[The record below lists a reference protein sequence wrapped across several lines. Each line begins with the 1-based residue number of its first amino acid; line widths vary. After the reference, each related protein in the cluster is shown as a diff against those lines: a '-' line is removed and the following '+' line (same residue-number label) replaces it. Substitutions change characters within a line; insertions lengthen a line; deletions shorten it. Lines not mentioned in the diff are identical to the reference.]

1 MNSAEEIT
9 GANFPNEPWR
19 HQAIEISARW
29 GDVVLFEHH
38 VAPEST
44 YFLSLFGPTDSR
56 TNELLL
62 EYRHSQVVIHCGW
75 AESAWQYSES
85 TPPGVS
91 IDSDSKTH
99 ERVTEREKTE
109 FTLELGTRV
118 RLLKNGI
125 TIDCSWTVLPKRI
138 RSKRLTSTHWLAVAL
153 VTSMCIHSACLA
165 GWYTW
170 DHALPDEDQQEADYR
185 ERLLYRKVLLQ
196 HAYEN
201 EAMSRHEHTTTKG
214 VADAE
219 FDPVRRKTS
228 LDLKP
233 NLEQGEV
240 SLNEIFERMFS
251 QQRQWHNENS
261 VRLRT
266 IRQLQQQSQAGSRN
280 GWVMGYSSWKSLL
293 DEARG
298 KDVPIVFTSLRPW
311 YYSNS
316 ATVQG
321 ALGAEK
327 QNDILTDNLLTYQYN
342 LGEQAMLYGYDAFDR
357 VSLQREFVE
366 VVPPAA
372 TNSLVNWDKN
382 GGEISIVNITI
393 HDGFFGGPTVG
404 GRVVD
409 EYTQLVKQNVRRWQW
424 CYDEAIKR
432 EYIEHT
438 TSIYT
443 FVVDQAGNVILD
455 NPPAGYWTAQGYYS
469 CILGQIYSTPF
480 LSSPRTFTTVSIQVH
495 INRK

>member
-1 MNSAEEIT
+1 MNSAEEIA
-9 GANFPNEPWR
+9 GANFTSEPWR
-19 HQAIEISARW
+19 HQAIEVTVRW

-44 YFLSLFGPTDSR
+44 YFLSLFGQTDSSA
-56 TNELLL
+56 NELLF
-62 EYRHSQVVIHCGW
+62 EHRRSHVVIHYGW
-75 AESAWQYSES
+75 VDSAWQYSAS
-85 TPPGVS
+85 LPCGVR
-91 IDSDSKTH
+91 IDSDSQAH
-99 ERVTEREKTE
+99 EQGSAREKKE
-109 FTLELGTRV
+109 FTLEHDS
-118 RLLKNGI
+118 RLRLIKNGI

-138 RSKRLTSTHWLAVAL
+138 RSKRLTSAHWLAVAL

-170 DHALPDEDQQEADYR
+170 DQALPDEDQQEADYR
-185 ERLLYRKVLLQ
+185 ERLLYRKMLLQ
-196 HAYEN
+196 DADDTETLFRRN
-201 EAMSRHEHTTTKG
+201 SRI
-214 VADAE
+214 A
-219 FDPVRRKTS
+219 S
-228 LDLKP
+228 LKQSGEEGRNDSSAVS
-233 NLEQGEV
+233 NQEQNYGGHV
-240 SLNEIFERMFS
+240 SLSTIFEKYWE
-251 QQRQWHNENS
+251 QQRQSRGENS
-261 VRLRT
+261 VRLRA
-266 IRQLQQQSQAGSRN
+266 IRQLQQQSQAGSHN

-298 KDVPIVFTSLRPW
+298 IEIPIEFTSLRPW
-311 YYSNS
+311 IYSTS

-321 ALGAEK
+321 ALGAEGK
-327 QNDILTDNLLTYQYN
+327 NETLTDNLLTYQYN

-366 VVPPAA
+366 VVPPPA
-372 TNSLVNWDKN
+372 TDSLANWDKK
-382 GGEISIVNITI
+382 GGDLNIVSITI
-393 HDGFFGGPTVG
+393 QDGFFGGPTVG

-432 EYIEHT
+432 EYVEHT
-438 TSIYT
+438 TSKYS

-455 NPPAGYWTAQGYYS
+455 KPPAGYWMGQGYYS

-480 LSSPRTFTTVSIQVH
+480 LSSPRTFTTISIQLH